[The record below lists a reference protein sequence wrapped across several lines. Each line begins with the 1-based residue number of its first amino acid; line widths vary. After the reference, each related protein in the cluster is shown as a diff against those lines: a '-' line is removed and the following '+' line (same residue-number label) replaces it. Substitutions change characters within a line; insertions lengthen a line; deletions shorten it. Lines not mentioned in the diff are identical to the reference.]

1 MSLDAVILFFLFG
14 FFLKLLKVDFTFP
27 DGLSKSLMLIL
38 LLAIGLKGGVALQE
52 HVSLSLLY
60 HCLIIIIM
68 GVVTPFIAYP
78 ILRYFGEFDTT
89 NAASMAA
96 HYGSVSVGTFAVAIG
111 FLESQGIPY
120 EEYFVLFVVVLEVP
134 AIIVGLALAKSGPS
148 LPKTEQLKEILLNPG
163 IILLVGAL
171 LIGFLSNDSI
181 NKTFPLFKGLFGGV
195 LALFLLEMG
204 MIAASQ
210 MKNLNDN
217 RSFIA
222 AFGVFMPLVAGMI
235 GALTG
240 HHLMG
245 MSTGG
250 VLLVATLAASA
261 SYIAV
266 PAAMR
271 VALPQANH
279 GLSIAAS
286 LGVTFPFNV
295 LVGIPLYW
303 LLASYIA

>member
-1 MSLDAVILFFLFG
+1 
-14 FFLKLLKVDFTFP
+14 LL
-27 DGLSKSLMLIL
+27 IN
-38 LLAIGLKGGVALQE
+38 
-52 HVSLSLLY
+52 
-60 HCLIIIIM
+60 CLIIVAM
-68 GVVTPFIAYP
+68 GVITPLIAYP
-78 ILRYFGEFDTT
+78 ILRYFGEFDVT
-89 NAASMAA
+89 NAACMAA
-96 HYGSVSVGTFAVAIG
+96 HYGSVSVGTFAVALG
-111 FLESQGIPY
+111 FLESLSIPY
-120 EEYFVLFVVVLEVP
+120 EEYFVLFVVMLEIP

-148 LPKTEQLKEILLNPG
+148 LPDRQQLREILLNPG
-163 IILLVGAL
+163 IILMVGAL
-171 LIGFLSNDSI
+171 VIGFLSNQSI
-181 NKTFPLFKGLFGGV
+181 YKTFPLFKELFGGI

-210 MKNLNDN
+210 MRKLNEK
-217 RSFIA
+217 RAFLA

-240 HHLMG
+240 HYLMG

-250 VLLVATLAASA
+250 VMLVATLAASA

-271 VALPQANH
+271 VALPQADH

-303 LLASYIA
+303 LFANHLT

>member
-14 FFLKLLKVDFTFP
+14 FFLQLLKVDFVFP
-27 DGLSKSLMLIL
+27 EGLSKSLMLIL
-38 LLAIGLKGGVALQE
+38 LLAIGLKGGVALQQ
-52 HVSLSLLY
+52 HISLSLLID
-60 HCLIIIIM
+60 CLIIIMM
-68 GVVTPFIAYP
+68 GIITPLIAYP
-78 ILRYFGEFDTT
+78 LLRYFGEFDKT
-89 NAASMAA
+89 NAACMAA

-111 FLESQGIPY
+111 YLESQNIPY
-120 EEYFVLFVVVLEVP
+120 EEYFVLFVVMLEVP
-134 AIIVGLALAKSGPS
+134 AIIVGLALAKSGSTLPS
-148 LPKTEQLKEILLNPG
+148 GEPLKEIFLNPG

-171 LIGFLSNDSI
+171 LIGFLSNESI
-181 NKTFPLFKGLFGGV
+181 NKTFPLFKELFGGV

-204 MIAASQ
+204 MIAAAQ
-210 MKNLNDN
+210 MKKLNDN
-217 RSFIA
+217 RAFIA

-240 HHLMG
+240 HYLMG

-250 VLLVATLAASA
+250 ILLVATLSASA

-271 VALPQANH
+271 VALPQADH

-303 LLASYIA
+303 LLANYIA